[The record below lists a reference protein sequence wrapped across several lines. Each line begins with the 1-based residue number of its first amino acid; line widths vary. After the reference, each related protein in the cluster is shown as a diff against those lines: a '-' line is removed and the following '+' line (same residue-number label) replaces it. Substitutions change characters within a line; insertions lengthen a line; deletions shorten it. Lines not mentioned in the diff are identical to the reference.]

1 MSVTAVPLSPIQGRV
16 VGGLWLGLAFL
27 ALLGIGFALFSVG
40 RVVPSATAFLARNA
54 NKPDVVVTASG
65 LQYKV
70 ERLGTGPRPTVHD
83 IVAIN
88 YTGRLTDGTVFDSTD
103 REGRPVPMPVTG
115 IIPGFSEGL
124 RLMPVGSKFRFWI
137 PPNLGYG
144 AAGAGNGVIPPNAV
158 LDFEVELLAVA
169 PQAAMQQQGMS
180 PPPNGAAPEAMA
192 PQMSEPPA
200 GVPEQAPEPPSGVTV
215 HSGEPPAD
223 GANAQ

>member
-1 MSVTAVPLSPIQGRV
+1 MSVTAVPLPPIQRRV

-27 ALLGIGFALFSVG
+27 ALVGIGFALYSVNK
-40 RVVPSATAFLARNA
+40 VVPSATAFLARNA
-54 NKPDVVVTASG
+54 NKPDVVVTSSG

-88 YTGRLTDGTVFDSTD
+88 YTGRLTDGTVFDTTD

-169 PQAAMQQQGMS
+169 PQGPMMPQGVA
-180 PPPNGAAPEAMA
+180 PPPNSAGPQAMA

-200 GVPEQAPEPPSGVTV
+200 GMPEQPAELPAGAPAE
-215 HSGEPPAD
+215 
-223 GANAQ
+223 